1 MFEDVVQFIRNQ
13 FNTKEFIPLHA
24 PVFKGNEKKY
34 VLDTIDSTFVSSVG
48 EYVNRFEK
56 MICDYTGTKYA
67 IAITNGTAALHLALI
82 INNVK
87 QNDLVITQ
95 PLSFIATCNAI
106 SYINARP
113 LFIDVDKNTLS
124 LSAEK
129 LKFFL
134 EEKAF
139 LSNKECFHKET
150 GERIKACVPM
160 HTFGQAAE
168 IDTIAELCNKYN
180 IALIEDAA
188 ESLGTIYKGKHTG
201 TFGLCGTYSFN
212 GNKTITCGG
221 GGMIVTD
228 DEKIAKTAKH
238 LSTQA
243 KVAHRWNFEHDS
255 IAYNYRLPNINAA
268 LACAQ
273 MEQLETFIT
282 AKRKLAEAYK
292 EFFSNTSYTFI
303 SEQKNVR
310 SNYWLNAVLLN
321 DESERDAFLAYT
333 NDNNVMT
340 RPCWML
346 MNKLPMFKD
355 CPSYDLSNAE
365 WIERRLVNIP
375 SSPILNDLKD
385 QMF

>member
-1 MFEDVVQFIRNQ
+1 MFEDVVKFIRSQ
-13 FNTKEFIPLHA
+13 FNTQDFIPLHA

-56 MICDYTGTKYA
+56 MICDYTNAKYA
-67 IAITNGTAALHLALI
+67 IATTNGTAALHLALV
-82 INNVK
+82 INDVK
-87 QNDLVITQ
+87 QDDLVITQ

-106 SYINARP
+106 SYVNAKP
-113 LFIDVDKNTLS
+113 VFVDVDKHTLS

-129 LKFFL
+129 LKSFL
-134 EEKAF
+134 EEQTVIKG
-139 LSNKECFHKET
+139 KECFHKQT
-150 GERIKACVPM
+150 GKRIKACVPM

-168 IDTIAELCNKYN
+168 IDVIAELCNKHN
-180 IALIEDAA
+180 IVLIEDAA
-188 ESLGTIYKGKHTG
+188 ESLGTIYKGKQTG

-221 GGMIVTD
+221 GGMIVTN
-228 DEKIAKTAKH
+228 DERLAKTAKH

-273 MEQLETFIT
+273 MEQLETFIA

-292 EFFSNTSYTFI
+292 KFFAATHYTFI
-303 SEQKNVR
+303 SEQENVR
-310 SNYWLNAVLLN
+310 SNYWLNAILLN
-321 DESERDAFLAYT
+321 DEIERDAFLTYT

-346 MNKLPMFKD
+346 MNKLQMFKD
-355 CPSYDLSNAE
+355 APSGNLDNAE
-365 WIERRLVNIP
+365 WIESRLVNIP
-375 SSPILNDLKD
+375 SSAIV
-385 QMF
+385 